1 MKLLNLLQGSDE
13 WIQARLEYLCASEA
27 PAVMNE
33 SKFMTR
39 NQLLDLK
46 KGWLS
51 NPNSSFK
58 EKLFEK
64 GHEHEDQGRE
74 ILELEECEDFPA
86 SVGLLNDQYLA
97 SFDGLGGD
105 VGAYLPWEHKDWN
118 LILAE
123 NVRNGVL
130 EALYYWQLEHQMLVA
145 DCNQIM
151 FTCSDGTEENRVSMI
166 YTSVPDRRLE
176 LIAAWKQFDI
186 DLDAHEIEAKQEVVV
201 AQKAKSLPLI
211 TFEVTGTEITSNV
224 QQVLIEIT
232 ERSEIEMNREL
243 ETDQDFADKD
253 SLNKATKATREKL
266 KRIVEDVQNKF
277 VSYSEFAGVAADIDS
292 VLQKMQSQG
301 EKQVKA
307 AKAAKKESIKN
318 IAEKKISDYSAE
330 IDKLINPIRI
340 SSIYTAGMPDFDLA
354 MKNKRTIESLQN
366 SVDSIVAEFKI
377 AANEIKDK
385 VIANLSTLRELAGEY
400 EFLFMD
406 TPDLVKKENDDL
418 IAVIKVRISDHKEA
432 EEKKLTEQRETMRF
446 EEEAK
451 AENKVKGQNL
461 VSSWQEAFNSVKAND
476 SIEFA
481 QSKFDWIASFDC
493 DEKIFVDNF
502 NEALDIYDN
511 CYVGI
516 SDRLAY
522 LNKAVKQ
529 ARQDQE
535 LANQVESE
543 GVLSQV
549 EQSGLADEMQSETE
563 QVSMSEVMAE
573 SAPTLSGMDLASGQ
587 SETIAVELVTITNK
601 EYQQLLDDSLFLGCL
616 IGAGVDNWTGYS
628 DAQEA
633 MEDLQF
639 QPQNLT

>member
-1 MKLLNLLQGSDE
+1 MELLNLVQGSPE
-13 WIQARLEYLCASEA
+13 WIEARLKFKCASEA

-74 ILELEECEDFPA
+74 ILELEQCEDFPA
-86 SVGLLNDQYLA
+86 SVGLLDNQYLA

-105 VGAYLPWEHKDWN
+105 IGVYLPWEHKDWN

-145 DCNQIM
+145 DCTEIM

-166 YTSVPDRRLE
+166 YKSVPERRIA

-186 DLDAHEIEAKQEVVV
+186 DLLTHEIEAKQEVIV

-211 TFEVTGTEITSNV
+211 TFEVAGTEITSNV

-232 ERSEIEMNREL
+232 ERAEIEMKREL

-253 SLNKATKATREKL
+253 NLNKATKATREKF
-266 KRIVEDVQNKF
+266 KQIVEDVQNKF
-277 VSYSEFAGVAADIDS
+277 VSYSEFAGVAAEIDV

-307 AKAAKKESIKN
+307 AKIAKKKAIEDGGALAVSEHIQTVN
-318 IAEKKISDYSAE
+318 AA
-330 IDKLINPIRI
+330 INPIML
-340 SSIYTAGMPDFDLA
+340 SSLMNCSIDFASA
-354 MKNKRTIESLQN
+354 MKNKRTIESLVN
-366 SVDSIVAEFKI
+366 AVDGVVAEFKVE
-377 AANEIKDK
+377 ANEIQTK
-385 VIANLSTLRELAGEY
+385 VITNLSTLRELAGEY

-406 TPDLVKKENDDL
+406 SLELVKKDNEDL
-418 IAVIKVRISDHKEA
+418 VAVIKNRIAEHKTA
-432 EEKKLTEQRETMRF
+432 EEEKLAEQRETIRL

-451 AENKVKGQNL
+451 AENKIKGQNL
-461 VSSWQEAFNSVKAND
+461 VKSWQDAFNSIKIND
-476 SIEFA
+476 SVEFVQA
-481 QSKFDWIASFDC
+481 KFDWISSSNC
-493 DEKIFVDNF
+493 DEKIFTDNF
-502 NEALDIYDN
+502 DEALDIYDN
-511 CYVGI
+511 CYCGI
-516 SDRLAY
+516 SDRLV
-522 LNKAVKQ
+522 LLKKQ
-529 ARQDQE
+529 AAANLHQEQAEAPAEVKIDNAKPYVASVEDNVETPVKARLASRFAEPSQDKPEKSIHEKMNILMYALTKSCARTSFDEFLSDWE
-535 LANQVESE
+535 LTSE
-543 GVLSQV
+543 DY
-549 EQSGLADEMQSETE
+549 EQIKSF
-563 QVSMSEVMAE
+563 MAE
-573 SAPTLSGMDLASGQ
+573 KLGGMNTYL
-587 SETIAVELVTITNK
+587 
-601 EYQQLLDDSLFLGCL
+601 
-616 IGAGVDNWTGYS
+616 
-628 DAQEA
+628 
-633 MEDLQF
+633 
-639 QPQNLT
+639 